1 MSDDSEVNE
10 LLEYFKSVYILDC
23 DYDVM
28 DYINE
33 VRQRNK
39 DDPSLKS

>member
-10 LLEYFKSVYILDC
+10 LFEYFKSVYILDC